1 MTHSEPDSTG
11 DAVRP
16 PARERPSRVG
26 DDPLA
31 DWDRPGDT
39 VGPAGPPPEWA
50 VVAGTAVAS
59 AVIAAA
65 GGSGRP
71 SRLVAGVRG
80 LLAGA
85 VVAVV
90 ALQPWRR
97 DPEDDAWAR
106 EVAAGRQR
114 PNRQP

>member
-1 MTHSEPDSTG
+1 MTQGEPEPTA

-16 PARERPSRVG
+16 PARERPSRIG

-31 DWDRPGDT
+31 GWDRPGDT
-39 VGPAGPPPEWA
+39 VAPAGPPPAWA
-50 VVAGTAVAS
+50 VVAGTAVAG
-59 AVIAAA
+59 AVAGVA
-65 GGSGRP
+65 GGSRRR
-71 SRLVAGVRG
+71 SRLVGGVRG

-106 EVAAGRQR
+106 AVAAR
-114 PNRQP
+114 PRRPAGQP